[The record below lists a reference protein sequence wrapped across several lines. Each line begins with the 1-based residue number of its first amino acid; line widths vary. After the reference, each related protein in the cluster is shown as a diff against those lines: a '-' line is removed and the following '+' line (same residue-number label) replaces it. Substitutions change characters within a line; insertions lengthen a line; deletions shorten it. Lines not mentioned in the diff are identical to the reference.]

1 LIPKLFFLCPTD
13 CLESVI
19 NNEYQGS
26 NFFLTS
32 LGISIPYDSSMLK
45 SIKGIINKHN
55 IGEIHFVLSSQNK
68 IVLDA
73 MKEQNFS
80 NIGSLRDFNKLIK
93 LHESQSNLC
102 WKVNDQKLT
111 TLSYYLNQKII
122 TLQLKLSSSL
132 NQHIVLKGKVYK
144 ESENTFF
151 DIYPD
156 LFNLKHYNLN

>member
-1 LIPKLFFLCPTD
+1 
-13 CLESVI
+13 
-19 NNEYQGS
+19 
-26 NFFLTS
+26 
-32 LGISIPYDSSMLK
+32 
-45 SIKGIINKHN
+45 
-55 IGEIHFVLSSQNK
+55 
-68 IVLDA
+68 

-80 NIGSLRDFNKLIK
+80 NIGGLRDFNELIK
-93 LHESQSNLC
+93 LHESQSKLC

-122 TLQLKLSSSL
+122 TFQLKLSSSL

-151 DIYPD
+151 DIHPD